1 MALSSVLR
9 RASSCSCFSLAC
21 RRARSSSALF
31 LSSSSFC
38 LAMFSK
44 RALMLPVLLPAGEQK
59 IKEKRGDEFTRCLKL
74 QLKHKPTLLNA
85 HQPPQVWFS
94 GKMSSA
100 SPHRQKSL
108 HSVNQRD
115 EDVTLFHT
123 HKTQKHTHKHSLP
136 CPCGH
141 SGLQISLQ
149 ILLNNLAT
157 TRKEKGHFLFYIND
171 STTVGVIRTCF
182 PELNKRNYYDTL

>member
-59 IKEKRGDEFTRCLKL
+59 EKRGDEFTRCLKL
-74 QLKHKPTLLNA
+74 RLKHKPTLLNA

-94 GKMSSA
+94 GKLSSA
-100 SPHRQKSL
+100 SPRRQKSL

-115 EDVTLFHT
+115 EDVTQLHT
-123 HKTQKHTHKHSLP
+123 HNTQTQTHTPYLVHAV
-136 CPCGH
+136 
-141 SGLQISLQ
+141 
-149 ILLNNLAT
+149 IL
-157 TRKEKGHFLFYIND
+157 D
-171 STTVGVIRTCF
+171 SKF
-182 PELNKRNYYDTL
+182 PSKSF